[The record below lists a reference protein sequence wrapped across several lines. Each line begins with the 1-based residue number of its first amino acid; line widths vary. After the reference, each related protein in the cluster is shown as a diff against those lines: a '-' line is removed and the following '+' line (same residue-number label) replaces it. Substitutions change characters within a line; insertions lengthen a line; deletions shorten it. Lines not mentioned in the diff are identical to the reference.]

1 MNYNGNIIGDPIEQ
15 FHSAIQSAGITPPTS
30 IKADGQLHRFSSNGK
45 QGDAAGWY
53 VLHVDGDIAVG
64 CFGDWRT
71 GLKQDWHANINRQLS
86 IAEKAK
92 FKEKIASIRHERES
106 EEKRRR
112 SEAQTKAAEIWSKA
126 DLASEQAYPYLI
138 KKRIKAS
145 GIKIYNNSLVIPVYD
160 ENYLLQSLQFI
171 DQNGEKRFLPGGR
184 IAECYYTKGN
194 IENASVLC
202 IAEGVATSETIHEA
216 TGYPVVTAFNAG
228 NLVSVARIMRKKF
241 PDSIIILCADDDH
254 KTLGNPGLSK
264 AKEAAKAVRGVF
276 ITPHFNENRP
286 DWASDFNDMMQ
297 LNGLVA
303 VSERING
310 AIPSDLI
317 PIDLPDSQPSVMPLE
332 PEMLPPAIRD
342 YIFDVADRQQS
353 PPDFVAVATIIGL
366 SGLLGRKILISP
378 KQNDDWTVTPNQW
391 GIIIGR
397 PSAMKSP
404 SMKEALKPLRQLE
417 IKMAEQHVEAIQ
429 RYKEACL
436 LAEITES
443 VAKQNAKKAV
453 QKGKIEEAKEALKTD
468 EEAAPSPTRPRLI
481 VNDATI
487 EKLGELLNEN
497 PNGLILSRDELAGW
511 LAKLTKEEYQAD
523 RAFYLECFDGNGHFV
538 YDRIGRGT
546 IDVKHCT
553 LSVIGGIQ
561 PSKISTLVREA
572 IKGTADDG
580 LIQRFQFAVWPDDIG
595 TWEWR
600 DRAPNQTAK
609 ANYYKA
615 FERIHNLTFHTID
628 GEPPCLKFCYEAQQ
642 LFIEWMEDL
651 QVKARE
657 EYTHPAIESHMLKM
671 PQTIAGLALLF
682 EIIDGGH
689 EIVGW
694 ESTTRA
700 LMWADYLL
708 SHAYRLYSVAT
719 DQCIHN
725 AKLILKRKD
734 KLPNPFSVRDIHR
747 KNWAGLD
754 SVDVIMEALECLID
768 YRHIRSKKILSTTQ
782 GGRPTSIYQWVA
794 NLNRGLEEN
803 PQKSGNA
810 HQHQVTELT

>member
-1 MNYNGNIIGDPIEQ
+1 MNYNGNLISDPIKQ
-15 FHSAIQSAGITPPTS
+15 FYAAIEAAGITPPAS
-30 IKADGQLHRFSSNGK
+30 IRADGKLHRFSSNGK
-45 QGDAAGWY
+45 QGDNAGWY
-53 VLHVDGDIAVG
+53 LLHTDGDIAAG

-71 GLKQDWHANINRQLS
+71 GLKQDWHADIKRELS
-86 IAEKAK
+86 FAEKAK
-92 FKEKIASIRHERES
+92 YKEKMASICRERES
-106 EEKRRR
+106 EEKKRRA
-112 SEAQTKAAEIWSKA
+112 EAQTKAAEIWSKA
-126 DLASEQAYPYLI
+126 HLASEDSHAYLI
-138 KKRIKAS
+138 KKRIRAS
-145 GIKIYNNSLVIPVYD
+145 GIKIHNNSLIIPLHD
-160 ENYLLQSLQFI
+160 ENHQLHSLQFI
-171 DQNGEKRFLPGGR
+171 DQNGEKRFLAGGQ
-184 IAECYYTKGN
+184 IAGCYYSIGN
-194 IENASVLC
+194 IENAGVL
-202 IAEGVATSETIHEA
+202 IIDEGMATSATIHEA

-228 NLVSVARIMRKKF
+228 NLMAVAKIMRKKF
-241 PDSIIILCADDDH
+241 PDLPIILCADDDH
-254 KTLGNPGLSK
+254 KTNGNPGLSK
-264 AKEAAKAVRGVF
+264 AKEAAKAVRGIVAA
-276 ITPHFNENRP
+276 PHFDENRP

-297 LNGLVA
+297 LKGLESVR
-303 VSERING
+303 ECINQ
-310 AIPSDLI
+310 ALPLHSFPL
-317 PIDLPDSQPSVMPLE
+317 DLPDSQPKVMSLE
-332 PEMLPPAIRD
+332 PEMLPFAIRD

-353 PPDFVAVATIIGL
+353 PPDFVAVAAIIGL
-366 SGLLGRKILISP
+366 SGLLGRKVLICP

-404 SMKEALKPLRQLE
+404 SMKEALKPLRQIE
-417 IKMAEQHVEAIQ
+417 IRMAEQYTGDLK
-429 RYKEACL
+429 RYKEACT

-453 QKGKIEEAKEALKTD
+453 QKGKMEEAKIALRCD
-468 EEAAPSPTRPRLI
+468 EETVLCPTRQRLI

-497 PNGLILSRDELAGW
+497 PNGLILCRDELVGW
-511 LAKLTKEEYQAD
+511 LAKLTKEEYQED

-561 PSKISTLVREA
+561 PSKIATLVREA

-580 LIQRFQFAVWPDDIG
+580 LIQRFQLAVWPDDIG
-595 TWEWR
+595 AWEWR

-609 ANYYKA
+609 ANYYEA
-615 FERIHNLTFHTID
+615 FEKLHNLRFDTEY
-628 GEPPCLKFCYEAQQ
+628 GEPPCFKFSSEAQQ
-642 LFIEWMEDL
+642 RFIQWMEDI
-651 QVKARE
+651 QSRARE
-657 EYTHPAIESHMLKM
+657 ECTHPAIESHMLKM

-689 EIVGW
+689 EIVGL

-719 DQCIHN
+719 NQCIQN
-725 AKLILKRKD
+725 AQLLLKRKD

-754 SVDVIMEALECLID
+754 NVSVIMEALECLID

-782 GGRPTSIYQWVA
+782 GGRPTSVYQWVV
-794 NLNRGLEEN
+794 NLTGGYDSKS
-803 PQKSGNA
+803 QKSEVVPE
-810 HQHQVTELT
+810 HLVTELT